1 MSTMVPTS
9 RNGVLNMISLEF
21 SKPRKHI
28 KLFQAPVLTVGHR
41 WIGAA
46 AMLGS
51 LWIFFHLITLVITIL
66 SDGAHWGVNAWV
78 LDIIGF
84 LAGVFFTIQ
93 CWKLSNRKFD
103 DSRYLSHW
111 ICIWAV
117 MTIFSR
123 IFDSLMLFGLFALDE
138 VYVRPMGITLWANIV
153 SEVFLGMV
161 FAVTALTGALILL
174 KGKN

>member
-1 MSTMVPTS
+1 MVPTS

-28 KLFQAPVLTVGHR
+28 NLFQAPVLTVGHR

-103 DSRYLSHW
+103 DSRYLSH
-111 ICIWAV
+111 C
-117 MTIFSR
+117 
-123 IFDSLMLFGLFALDE
+123 E
-138 VYVRPMGITLWANIV
+138 
-153 SEVFLGMV
+153 
-161 FAVTALTGALILL
+161 
-174 KGKN
+174 